1 MKKEKQKKKGKIADI
16 LLGFIYII
24 AFAVCGA
31 LMASETEGLSAKDSF
46 IKFILLLAVMYL
58 ALTVQLIVHEAGH
71 LVFGLLSGYKFKSF
85 NVFGF
90 VILKTNGKIRFCRE
104 NIAGMGGQCLMTPPE
119 MKDGKI
125 PVFIYN
131 YGGAFLNLILS
142 AVSLCLYLFMPHIE
156 FLSPFFLYLTVIGI
170 SFALANGIP
179 FKGTLISNDGYNALS
194 LGRDKDA
201 LRGLWLQLMINS
213 LSSDGVALKDM
224 PEEFFTVPTD
234 EQMKNTMIAPIAVF
248 ASNRYTEQHR
258 FEEADALMKRLLEM
272 ESGIVGLHKNL
283 MICDRLYIELI
294 SENRKDAVD
303 AFLTKEEKNFMKSM
317 KTYPTVMRTEYAYAL
332 LCNEDEEKAE
342 KIKAQFE
349 KCAKHYPYEADIKTE
364 RTLMQLAYEK
374 FSKAELK

>member
-1 MKKEKQKKKGKIADI
+1 
-16 LLGFIYII
+16 
-24 AFAVCGA
+24 
-31 LMASETEGLSAKDSF
+31 
-46 IKFILLLAVMYL
+46 
-58 ALTVQLIVHEAGH
+58 
-71 LVFGLLSGYKFKSF
+71 
-85 NVFGF
+85 
-90 VILKTNGKIRFCRE
+90 
-104 NIAGMGGQCLMTPPE
+104 MTPPE

-170 SFALANGIP
+170 GFALANGIP
-179 FKGTLISNDGYNALS
+179 LKGTLVSNDGYNALS

-201 LRGLWLQLMINS
+201 LRGFWMQLMINS

-234 EQMKNTMIAPIAVF
+234 EQMKNVMIAPIAVF

-272 ESGIVGLHKNL
+272 ESGIVGLYKNL

-294 SENRKDAVD
+294 SENRKDVVD
-303 AFLTKEEKNFMKSM
+303 AFLTKEQKSFMKSM
-317 KTYPTVMRTEYAYAL
+317 KTYLTVMRTEYAYAL

-349 KCAKHYPYEADIKTE
+349 KCAKNYPYEADIKTE
-364 RTLMQLAYEK
+364 RTLMQLACEK
-374 FSKAELK
+374 FLNRKNT